1 MSDKRKNKKSRLT
14 PLKVVLLI
22 LIVLAEVGILGF
34 VLHRHSAEPRQ
45 DPIVS
50 APAVEE
56 QTEPTP
62 QPIDYSTDAAAL
74 RISEVMA
81 KNTATLMAE
90 DGSFPDW
97 LEISNSS
104 YNSISL
110 KGWSL
115 SDGKGR
121 WTFPD
126 LSIAPGEYLFLY
138 AGAETGLS
146 TGFSLSEGETLTFS
160 DPNGNT
166 VEEVTLYPVNSNRS
180 LIREG
185 DGTFHEADYTTPGF
199 ENSVNGFE
207 KACEDAFSPA
217 GPLVISE
224 ICTANTDFNRKIE
237 DEYADWVELRNI
249 SSEPVSLSGYFLS
262 DKKDNKLLFSLPEK
276 TLAGGEYIL
285 IYCSKDYASVE
296 KESSYILAP
305 FSLGTDADQL
315 WLSDANG
322 NVLDYAA
329 LWQLPING
337 SYGREDGRNGWFYYT
352 VSTPEKANTGGCRRI
367 ADTPVASVGSGQYNG
382 VESIS
387 VELSVPSGRGKVYY
401 TTGDEV
407 TEDYLTEYTGPITLT
422 STTILR
428 ALTKEDGAC
437 PSRIAT
443 YSYFINENHSFPI
456 ISLVANSFSEF
467 YGFNNSGN
475 KFIECGGSVSL
486 IEDGSEVFYRP
497 CAIRL
502 KGFTAVLDRFKK
514 NYGVYFSDRYGS
526 SDLEGLDL
534 FNTGVTTWSS
544 LLIRAGQDWSYD
556 GSCVRNELMEEL
568 CHEMTDRLPVQSNK
582 YCILYID
589 GKYYGIYSLKQDI
602 NRQFIA
608 SIKGVS
614 KESVITS
621 NGNPDFDHPI
631 WEVLDFCRKNDM
643 SNPEL
648 YAQFCEMFDIENL
661 VDYLVL
667 QSYGGNID
675 LYNNVKYYMS
685 PEEDGKWR
693 LIFYDQDQTFYRN
706 EGAVNI
712 IFGGYAKPSPFLTD
726 ISKSLCKNS
735 EFRDKFL
742 RRYAEALQTTLSD
755 ENALRVIDDLC
766 AQLSPEIE
774 RDRARIDTT
783 VEQWQEYVDQLK
795 AFFQNGYHTH
805 VIDNLCTCLN
815 LSDAE
820 RQMYFE

>member
-110 KGWSL
+110 NGWSL

-166 VEEVTLYPVNSNRS
+166 VDEVTLYPVNSNRS
-180 LIREG
+180 LIRAG
-185 DGTFHEADYTTPGF
+185 DGTFREADYTTPGF

-237 DEYADWVELRNI
+237 DEYADWVELHNI
-249 SSEPVSLSGYFLS
+249 SSEPVNLSGYFLS

-285 IYCSKDYASVE
+285 IYCSKDYTSLK
-296 KESSYILAP
+296 KESPFILAP

-337 SYGREDGRNGWFYYT
+337 SYGREDSRNGWFYYT

-367 ADTPVASVGSGQYNG
+367 ADTPVASVGSGQFNG

-387 VELSVPSGRGKVYY
+387 VELSVQSGRGKVYY

-407 TEDYLTEYTGPITLT
+407 TEMKLQ
-422 STTILR
+422 
-428 ALTKEDGAC
+428 K
-437 PSRIAT
+437 
-443 YSYFINENHSFPI
+443 I
-456 ISLVANSFSEF
+456 ISLNIPVLLLSLPQQFCVHLRRRTEPAPA
-467 YGFNNSGN
+467 
-475 KFIECGGSVSL
+475 VSQPTAIISTKTTHSL
-486 IEDGSEVFYRP
+486 LSASWRTAFPSSMASTIPVTSLSNVEEVFPLSKTAPRSFTVP
-497 CAIRL
+497 VRSGSKALPLCWTVLKRTTESTSLTAMAVLTL
-502 KGFTAVLDRFKK
+502 KGWISSIPGSQHGPHFSFVPDRTGHMTA
-514 NYGVYFSDRYGS
+514 
-526 SDLEGLDL
+526 
-534 FNTGVTTWSS
+534 
-544 LLIRAGQDWSYD
+544 
-556 GSCVRNELMEEL
+556 
-568 CHEMTDRLPVQSNK
+568 PV
-582 YCILYID
+582 
-589 GKYYGIYSLKQDI
+589 
-602 NRQFIA
+602 FA
-608 SIKGVS
+608 
-614 KESVITS
+614 
-621 NGNPDFDHPI
+621 
-631 WEVLDFCRKNDM
+631 M
-643 SNPEL
+643 S
-648 YAQFCEMFDIENL
+648 
-661 VDYLVL
+661 
-667 QSYGGNID
+667 
-675 LYNNVKYYMS
+675 
-685 PEEDGKWR
+685 
-693 LIFYDQDQTFYRN
+693 
-706 EGAVNI
+706 
-712 IFGGYAKPSPFLTD
+712 
-726 ISKSLCKNS
+726 
-735 EFRDKFL
+735 
-742 RRYAEALQTTLSD
+742 
-755 ENALRVIDDLC
+755 
-766 AQLSPEIE
+766 
-774 RDRARIDTT
+774 
-783 VEQWQEYVDQLK
+783 
-795 AFFQNGYHTH
+795 
-805 VIDNLCTCLN
+805 
-815 LSDAE
+815 
-820 RQMYFE
+820 

>member
-1 MSDKRKNKKSRLT
+1 MSDKRKNRRKFAVT
-14 PLKVVLLI
+14 PLKAILLLLVI
-22 LIVLAEVGILGF
+22 LVEIGILVL
-34 VLHRHSAEPRQ
+34 VLHRHSSEPET
-45 DPIVS
+45 VS
-50 APAVEE
+50 LTPVLEE
-56 QTEPTP
+56 QPELTP
-62 QPIDYSTDAAAL
+62 QPVDYSADAAAL
-74 RISEVMA
+74 SISEVMA
-81 KNTATLMAE
+81 KNTATLLAD
-90 DGSFPDW
+90 DGTFPDW
-97 LEISNSS
+97 IELTNSS
-104 YNSISL
+104 DHSIDL

-126 LSIAPGEYLFLY
+126 LTITPGEYLLVF
-138 AGAETGLS
+138 AGADTGLS
-146 TGFSLSEGETLTFS
+146 TGFSLSEGETLTFC
-160 DPNGNT
+160 DPNGEPADEYSL
-166 VEEVTLYPVNSNRS
+166 VPVRSNRS
-180 LIREG
+180 LIRTEN
-185 DGTFHEADYTTPGF
+185 GTLQEADYATPGF
-199 ENSVNGFE
+199 ENSVSGFD
-207 KACEDAFSPA
+207 KTCDAAFSPA

-224 ICTANTDFNRKIE
+224 ICTANTDYNRKIE
-237 DEYADWVELRNI
+237 DEYADWVELHNI
-249 SSEPVSLSGYFLS
+249 SSSSVNLAGYYLS
-262 DKKDNKLLFSLPEK
+262 DKKDDKQLFPLPDK
-276 TLAGGEYIL
+276 TLAAGEYIL
-285 IYCSKDYASVE
+285 IYCSKDYASLQ
-296 KESSYILAP
+296 KNSPYILAP

-315 WLSDANG
+315 WLSDARG
-322 NVLDYAA
+322 TVLDYAS

-337 SYGREDGRNGWFYYT
+337 SYGREDGRNGWFYYS
-352 VSTPEKANTGGCRRI
+352 VSSPEKPNAGGYRRV
-367 ADTPVASVGSGQYNG
+367 AEAPVASVGTGQYNG
-382 VESIS
+382 VEAIS
-387 VELSVPSGRGKVYY
+387 VELSIPSGRGKVYY

-407 TEDYLTEYTGPITLT
+407 TRDYLTEYTGPISIS

-428 ALTKEDGAC
+428 ALTMEDGAC
-437 PSRIAT
+437 PSRVST
-443 YSYFINENHSFPI
+443 YSYFINENHTFPI

-486 IEDGSEVFYRP
+486 IEDNSEVFFRP

-589 GKYYGIYSLKQDI
+589 GKYYGIYSLKEDL

-608 SIKGVS
+608 STKGVS
-614 KESVITS
+614 KKSVVAS

-631 WEVLDFCRKNDM
+631 WDVLDFCRSNDM

-712 IFGGYAKPSPFLTD
+712 IFGGYAKPSPLLTD
-726 ISKSLCKNS
+726 ISKSLCKNP

-742 RRYAEALQTTLSD
+742 SRYAEALRTTLSD
-755 ENALRVIDDLC
+755 ENVLRVIDDLC

-774 RDRARIDTT
+774 RDRARIDTS
-783 VEQWQEYVDQLK
+783 VAEWQMYVNELK
-795 AFFQNGYHTH
+795 KFFLDGYHNA

-815 LSDAE
+815 LSEAE
-820 RQMYFE
+820 RQTYFG